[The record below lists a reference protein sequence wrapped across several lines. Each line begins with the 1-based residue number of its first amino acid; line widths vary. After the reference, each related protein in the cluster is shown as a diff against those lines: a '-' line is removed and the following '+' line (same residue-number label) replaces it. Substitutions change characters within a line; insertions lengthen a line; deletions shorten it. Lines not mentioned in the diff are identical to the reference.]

1 MGSYFRED
9 LFDRRITL
17 LDGILDYTQGI
28 GIRNK
33 DFWMLKKSDLRFSL
47 GETEIN
53 MRVPFIFG
61 GESEEIIEDA
71 LEELI
76 SLIKGRIEPPI
87 VYDSRGGMMI
97 SVLDEKVKLP
107 PKGYR
112 LGKDFTTR
120 IEYNSA
126 LITLISDPLMD
137 SGIIVSWLSPKL
149 SGRKLISEIMR
160 IYRKAIE
167 EEIRFGG
174 NEKTAFLTHLAVS
187 KFLGEK
193 KEMIKK
199 VNITGISY
207 EKLER
212 SISIFFYALI
222 FNIIEEIFNKFRG
235 KQLSYDLKRI
245 EYLLMGSTTPFF
257 ALGIKNSLL
266 NNELNPYNLS
276 QKIISRLEGLYSQAA
291 KRAVSLFDL
300 LSKMTEAVM
309 EDKALS
315 DDILG
320 FYSTSKFRDDIL
332 DYLALYDDQRE
343 EANVFLSRIA
353 YDENAFR
360 GLWDDQKTAS
370 MLMLQLYK
378 INEKYFADKERTTKL
393 KQIINHLKVYKKW
406 GALRMFSTGKE
417 GTKFKIS
424 EVLKRYIIY
433 RIDLNY
439 DTYITTSKQ
448 ALENKKKQMKF
459 NELVHNYDEGRLYRI
474 SADHKLT
481 LIKKEGR
488 KEGHLFVDLKGFTR
502 RTRKTGSLVMAEF
515 LKIEFFIPIIEAA
528 KNYYLK
534 VGKDPSLGLDLN
546 NLLGDAVT
554 FSGNILALFELA
566 KEIRQ
571 IVSQYQKKLI
581 KKYPEFDERV
591 QREKLKSRY
600 QADLKRLNENS
611 KIIIGTIIELNEIM
625 DAKRGMSP
633 VEMMKAQLSHFNKS
647 IEAYVDAI
655 GDISTRIKDTNRSD
669 VKERLAESE
678 EALRDKL
685 SFISKG
691 KKELKMEVEKQRLE
705 KRSMDFYREICQ
717 DEIVQIRRLNGMLST
732 IYKKKTE
739 LVQAYYEKLGEIVDL
754 GMNTGLYISYGD
766 VVESVDLK
774 DNVWGNVS
782 VNIADKINEAARG
795 ATRSQSIKKRIDRY
809 VERCCFEMENPNL
822 VYPFNVIVGTDY
834 SLIKPIDE
842 EPTFFEEEIDY
853 ILDYAERLFNEEGD
867 EGKKVSGLEV
877 WEREVEQFNKEF
889 VSTNTDI
896 YNLGEALSGDALRE
910 FIRESRGR
918 LYFFEKRVLRGE
930 LDQKFWK
937 LFAFE
942 GTEIHLIFGVETK
955 KDRDVVEVFRYAGNI
970 DYTGTTKREH
980 TEVYEIIRPTSQF
993 YKFIMDYHFK
1003 EWYED
1008 SKVKDEQ
1015 SKGIVRM

>member
-1 MGSYFRED
+1 MGSYLRED

-17 LDGILDYTQGI
+17 LDSILDYTQGL
-28 GIRNK
+28 GIRSK

-53 MRVPFIFG
+53 IRIPFIFG
-61 GESEEIIEDA
+61 GESEEIIEEA
-71 LEELI
+71 LEELL
-76 SLIKGRIEPPI
+76 SLIKGRIEPQI
-87 VYDSRGGMMI
+87 VYDSRGSMMI

-126 LITLISDPLMD
+126 LVTLISDSLMD
-137 SGIIVSWLSPKL
+137 AGIIVSWLSPKL
-149 SGRKLISEIMR
+149 SGRKLINELTR

-174 NEKTAFLTHLAVS
+174 NEKTAFLTHLALS
-187 KFLGEK
+187 KFLSEK
-193 KEMIKK
+193 KEVIKK
-199 VNITGISY
+199 INITGISY
-207 EKLER
+207 ERLER
-212 SISIFFYALI
+212 SISVFFYALI
-222 FNIIEEIFNKFRG
+222 NSIIEEIFNKLRT

-266 NNELNPYNLS
+266 GSEVNPYNLS
-276 QKIISRLEGLYSQAA
+276 LKIISKLEGLYSRAA
-291 KRAVSLFDL
+291 KRAISLFDL

-315 DDILG
+315 EEILI

-332 DYLALYDDQRE
+332 DYLILYDDQRD
-343 EANVFLSRIA
+343 EASAVLSRMA
-353 YDENAFR
+353 YDDKTFR
-360 GLWDDQKTAS
+360 SLWDDQKTA
-370 MLMLQLYK
+370 LMLTVELSK
-378 INEKYFADKERTTKL
+378 INERYFTDKERTTKV
-393 KQIINHLKVYKKW
+393 KQMINHLKVYKRW
-406 GALRMFSTGKE
+406 GAMRMFSTGKE

-424 EVLKRYIIY
+424 EVLKRYIVY
-433 RIDLNY
+433 RIDLGY

-448 ALENKKKQMKF
+448 AFENKKKQMKF
-459 NELVHNYDEGRLYRI
+459 NELVHTYDEGRLYRI

-502 RTRKTGSLVMAEF
+502 RTRKSGSLVMAEF
-515 LKIEFFIPIIEAA
+515 LKLEFFIPIIEAA

-581 KKYPEFDERV
+581 EKYPEFDEKL
-591 QREKLKSRY
+591 QREKLKKRY

-633 VEMMKAQLSHFNKS
+633 AEMMKAQLSHFNRS
-647 IEAYVDAI
+647 VEAYVDAI
-655 GDISTRIKDTNRSD
+655 GDISTKIKDTYRVD
-669 VKERLAESE
+669 VKRRLVENE
-678 EALRDKL
+678 EVLRDKL
-685 SFISKG
+685 SFINKG

-705 KRSMDFYREICQ
+705 KRSMEFYKEICQ
-717 DEIVQIRRLNGMLST
+717 DEIVQIRRLSGMLST
-732 IYKKKTE
+732 VYKKKTE

-774 DNVWGNVS
+774 DNVWGDVR

-795 ATRSQSIKKRIDRY
+795 ATRSQSIKKRVDRY

-822 VYPFNVIVGTDY
+822 LYPFNVIVGTEY

-842 EPTFFEEEIDY
+842 EPTFFEEEIDS
-853 ILDYAERLFNEEGD
+853 ILDYAEKLFSEEYD
-867 EGKKVSGLEV
+867 EGKKVSGLEI
-877 WEREVEQFNKEF
+877 WEREKEQFNKEF

-896 YNLGEALSGDALRE
+896 YNLGEAMSGDALRE

-930 LDQKFWK
+930 LNQKFWK

-942 GTEIHLIFGVETK
+942 GTEIHLIFGVENK
-955 KDRDVVEVFRYAGNI
+955 KDRDIVEIFRYAGNI
-970 DYTGTTKREH
+970 DYTGTSKREH
-980 TEVYEIIRPTSQF
+980 TEVYEIIRPSSLF
-993 YKFIMDYHFK
+993 YKFIMDHHFL
-1003 EWYED
+1003 EWYEG
-1008 SKVKDEQ
+1008 SKVKDEE

>member
-1 MGSYFRED
+1 
-9 LFDRRITL
+9 
-17 LDGILDYTQGI
+17 
-28 GIRNK
+28 
-33 DFWMLKKSDLRFSL
+33 MLKKSDLRFSL

-53 MRVPFIFG
+53 IRIPFIFG
-61 GESEEIIEDA
+61 GESEEIIEDS
-71 LEELI
+71 LEELL
-76 SLIKGRIEPPI
+76 SLIKGRIEPQI

-112 LGKDFTTR
+112 LGGDFTSK
-120 IEYNSA
+120 IEYNAA
-126 LITLISDPLMD
+126 LVSLISDSLMD
-137 SGIIVSWLSPKL
+137 AGIITSWLSPKL
-149 SGRKLISEIMR
+149 SGRKLINELTR

-174 NEKTAFLTHLAVS
+174 NEKTAFLTHLALS

-193 KEMIKK
+193 KEIIKK
-199 VNITGISY
+199 VSITGISY

-212 SISIFFYALI
+212 TISIFFYALI
-222 FNIIEEIFNKFRG
+222 LSIIEDIFNKFRR

-245 EYLLMGSTTPFF
+245 EYLLVGSTTPFF

-266 NNELNPYNLS
+266 GSEVNPYNLS
-276 QKIISRLEGLYSQAA
+276 LKVISKLDGLYSQAA
-291 KRAVSLFDL
+291 KKAISLFDL

-309 EDKALS
+309 ADKGLTE
-315 DDILG
+315 DILV

-332 DYLALYDDQRE
+332 DYLIMYDDQRDE
-343 EANVFLSRIA
+343 TNTLLSRLA
-353 YDENAFR
+353 YDEKSFR
-360 GLWDDQKTAS
+360 SLWEDQKTAS
-370 MLMLQLYK
+370 MLMVGLYK
-378 INEKYFADKERTTKL
+378 VNERHFTDKERTNKV
-393 KQIINHLKVYKKW
+393 KQMINHLKVYKKW

-424 EVLKRYIIY
+424 EVLKRYIVY

-448 ALENKKKQMKF
+448 AFENKKKHLKF
-459 NELVHNYDEGRLYRI
+459 NELVHIYDEGRLYRI

-502 RTRKTGSLVMAEF
+502 RTRKSGSLVMAEF
-515 LKIEFFIPIIEAA
+515 LKLEFFMPIIEAA

-571 IVSQYQKKLI
+571 IVSRYQKKLI
-581 KKYPEFDERV
+581 QKYPEFDEKLQKER
-591 QREKLKSRY
+591 LKSRY
-600 QADLKRLNENS
+600 QADLRRLNENS
-611 KIIIGTIIELNEIM
+611 KMIIGTIVELNDIM

-633 VEMMKAQLSHFNKS
+633 VEMMRAQLSHFNRS
-647 IEAYVDAI
+647 IEAYVDNI
-655 GDISTRIKDTNRSD
+655 GDISTKIKDTDRVE
-669 VKERLAESE
+669 VKEKLAVSE
-678 EALRDKL
+678 GVLRDKL
-685 SFISKG
+685 SFINKG
-691 KKELKMEVEKQRLE
+691 KKELKEEVEKQRLE
-705 KRSMDFYREICQ
+705 KRSMEFYKEICQ
-717 DEIVQIRRLNGMLST
+717 DEIVQIRRLNAMLSNV
-732 IYKKKTE
+732 YKKKTE

-774 DNVWGNVS
+774 DNVWGDVR

-795 ATRSQSIKKRIDRY
+795 ATRSQSIKKRVDRY

-822 VYPFNVIVGTDY
+822 IYPFNVIVGTDY

-842 EPTFFEEEIDY
+842 EPTFFEEEIDS
-853 ILDYAERLFNEEGD
+853 ILDYAERLFADESEGD
-867 EGKKVSGLEV
+867 KKLSGLEI
-877 WEREVEQFNKEF
+877 WEKEKEQFNKEF
-889 VSTNTDI
+889 ISSSVDI

-910 FIRESRGR
+910 FIREGRGR

-930 LDQKFWK
+930 LNQQFWK

-942 GTEIHLIFGVETK
+942 GTEIHLIFGVESK
-955 KDRDVVEVFRYAGNI
+955 KDRNLVEIFRYAGNI
-970 DYTGTTKREH
+970 DYTGTSKREH
-980 TEVYEIIRPTSQF
+980 TEVYEIIRPTSLF
-993 YKFIMDYHFK
+993 YRFIMDHHFM
-1003 EWYED
+1003 EWYEG
-1008 SKVKDEQ
+1008 SKVKDEE